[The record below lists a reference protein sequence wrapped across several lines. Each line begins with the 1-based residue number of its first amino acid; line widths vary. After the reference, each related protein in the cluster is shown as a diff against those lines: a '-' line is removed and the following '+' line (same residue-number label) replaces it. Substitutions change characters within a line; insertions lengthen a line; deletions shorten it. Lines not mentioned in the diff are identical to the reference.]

1 MTSFLQEQIQP
12 IFDLHKD
19 EINEISIIIPNR
31 RAAVYIQKYLSH
43 LYKRPFFSPEIL
55 TINEW
60 INDHI
65 DERILTSTE
74 LLFILHEVH
83 LEIEKEDPDSFEKFA
98 LWGKTILNDFDEIDR
113 YLGNPSEVFKNLK
126 DIKALESWDLDTDKM
141 GQAQQTFQHIWDQL
155 PTYYSKLELKL
166 ATMGATY
173 SGKAYRKFY
182 EHLGEL
188 SLKPTIYF
196 LGFNAVSQVEK
207 MIMKALIDQ
216 DRAKVVF
223 DIDKFYFDNPA
234 HEAGHFYAQICREW
248 GIKPSLSKHFNTQQ
262 KKIEIIE
269 TSQQVGQAKIAGAI
283 VQKLLA
289 EGEKSSEIAV
299 VLADESLLIPLTR
312 SLPPTIETANITMGW
327 PIKFS
332 HLKGFLDII
341 FEFQFNFA
349 KFNSSGLYHK
359 TLINFLEHPYTQEIL
374 QNKTIKETVQ
384 REIAQSNRI
393 FVENEMLLGLE
404 PEFSKLLHL
413 CDKWGDKNNSRL
425 QVFEDVVRI
434 LYETFESNKNRA
446 IDLEI
451 IYQFSIGFEKF
462 KQMLSTYEV
471 ELSIQSF
478 KSLFFQFWQGES
490 LSFLGNPIE
499 GLQIMGILETRVLD
513 FKNLIVIGMNEGNL
527 PKPTQLNS
535 FIPRDLRLHVNL
547 PVEEDRQAIFAHHFY
562 RLLHRS
568 SNVYLTY
575 NSSADGLGSA
585 EKSRFI
591 VQLENEL
598 DLEKHDLTIST
609 YSGEDT
615 ESNTSDTFYHTT
627 SDVQARLDKILENGL
642 SPSALNKLISCPLDF
657 YYRYILKF
665 EESDEVE
672 ESIESSTFGTKIHS
686 VLEEIIRD
694 NFEKDEDVFNPLEID
709 LLKKENTEKAI
720 HQRLETA
727 YLTADNSKKF
737 TKNDLK
743 YGENKLSFDVSKRFI
758 GAFINEQ
765 IKELKGTTDAIV
777 PLHLEHPILA
787 EFTLLVNGHEK
798 HIRIK
803 GNADRIDK
811 KGDIYRIL
819 DYKSGSSKRKS
830 LQLLGNGLTKE
841 GLEALINHKDK
852 RNARQ
857 LLMYALMFRHSFPEA
872 EKFSAGI
879 ISMVNISDWT
889 QLITEDGDPVLSD
902 ELLDTF
908 KEVLLELIASLYNH
922 DFVFEHNP
930 ESKYCQ
936 HCGK

>member
-1 MTSFLQEQIQP
+1 MTSFLQEQIQL
-12 IFDLHKD
+12 IFNRHKD
-19 EINEISIIIPNR
+19 EIDEISIIIPNR
-31 RAAVYIQKYLSH
+31 RAAVYIQKYLSE

-60 INDHI
+60 VSNHV
-65 DERILTSTE
+65 EEKILTSTE

-83 LEIEKEDPDSFEKFA
+83 SEIETENPESFEKFA

-113 YLGNPSEVFKNLK
+113 YLGNPAEIFKNLK
-126 DIKALESWDLDTDKM
+126 DIKALESWDLDTSNM
-141 GQAQQTFQHIWDQL
+141 GEAQQKFEHIWDQL

-166 ATMGATY
+166 AAMGATY

-182 EHLGEL
+182 EQLGTL
-188 SLKPTIYF
+188 DLKPTIYF

-207 MIMKALIDQ
+207 MIMKALIDEKC
-216 DRAKVVF
+216 ASVVF
-223 DIDKFYFDNPA
+223 DIDKFYFNNPA
-234 HEAGHFYAQICREW
+234 HEAGHFYSQICREW
-248 GIKPSLSKHFNTQQ
+248 SITPSLSAHFNTQ
-262 KKIEIIE
+262 KKKVEIIE

-289 EGEKSSEIAV
+289 EGEKSSEIAL

-312 SLPPTIETANITMGW
+312 SLPSIIETANITMGW

-341 FEFQFNFA
+341 FEFQFNFT

-359 TLINFLEHPYTQEIL
+359 TLVNFLEHPYTHEIL
-374 QNKTIKETVQ
+374 GNKNIKETVQ
-384 REIAQSNRI
+384 IEIAQSNRI
-393 FVENEMLLGLE
+393 FVEKEMLLELE
-404 PEFSKLLHL
+404 PGFSKILHL
-413 CDKWGDKNNSRL
+413 CEKWGDNNGSRL
-425 QVFEDVVRI
+425 KVFEAVVLI

-462 KQMLSTYEV
+462 KQMLRTYEV

-575 NSSADGLGSA
+575 NSSADGLGSG

-598 DLEKHDLTIST
+598 NLEKHELSVST
-609 YSGEDT
+609 YSGEDS
-615 ESNTSDTFYHTT
+615 ESNTADTIYYSTPE
-627 SDVQARLDKILENGL
+627 VQSRLDMILENGL

-686 VLEEIIRD
+686 VLEEIVRD
-694 NFEKDEDVFNPLEID
+694 NFEKEKDIFNPLEINI
-709 LLKKENTEKAI
+709 LQKENTDKVI
-720 HQRLETA
+720 HQRLEAA

-758 GAFINEQ
+758 GSFLNQ
-765 IKELKGTTDAIV
+765 QLRELKSSTDAIT
-777 PLHLEHPILA
+777 PLHLEHPIVA
-787 EFTLLVNGHEK
+787 EFKLNVNGQEK
-798 HIRIK
+798 QLKIK

-811 KGDIYRIL
+811 KGETYRIL
-819 DYKSGSSKRKS
+819 DYKSGSSKRKD
-830 LQLLGNGLTKE
+830 LELKGDALTKNGLE
-841 GLEALINHKDK
+841 SLIKHKDK

-857 LLMYALMFRHSFPEA
+857 LLMYALMFRDSFPEA
-872 EKFSAGI
+872 KKFSAGI

-889 QLITEDGDPVLSD
+889 QLITADGDPILSD
-902 ELLDTF
+902 DLLDSF
-908 KEVLLELIASLYNH
+908 KEVLLELIASLYNQ
-922 DFVFEHNP
+922 DFIFEHNS

-936 HCGK
+936 HCGN